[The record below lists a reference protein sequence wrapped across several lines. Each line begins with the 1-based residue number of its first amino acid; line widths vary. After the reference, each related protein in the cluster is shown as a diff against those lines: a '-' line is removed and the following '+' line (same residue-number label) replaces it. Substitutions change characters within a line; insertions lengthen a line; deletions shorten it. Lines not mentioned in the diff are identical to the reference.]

1 MECFCKVI
9 ENGYVRFGC
18 FYLFSF
24 VLQALRTDTVV
35 GARNVAR
42 ATRGKYNMKFFGKP
56 GFCVLFYLLY
66 VWMLIPSRK

>member
-1 MECFCKVI
+1 MDSFCQTVK
-9 ENGYVRFGC
+9 NGFIRIGH

-56 GFCVLFYLLY
+56 GFFVLFYLLY

>member
-1 MECFCKVI
+1 MDSFCQTV
-9 ENGYVRFGC
+9 ENGFIRIGH

-42 ATRGKYNMKFFGKP
+42 ATRGKFNMKVLGNP
-56 GFCVLFYLLY
+56 GFFI
-66 VWMLIPSRK
+66 LIYCMFGC